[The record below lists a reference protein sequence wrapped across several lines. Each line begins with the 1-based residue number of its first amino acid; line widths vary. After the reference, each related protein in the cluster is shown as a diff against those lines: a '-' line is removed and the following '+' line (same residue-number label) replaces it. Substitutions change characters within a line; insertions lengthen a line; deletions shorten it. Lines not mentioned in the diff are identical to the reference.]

1 MTERAAPFYCPY
13 CGDEELRMFGEKP
26 GEWICGAC
34 RRVFRLSFVGLAADW
49 TSEPVQ
55 QQAESL

>member
-1 MTERAAPFYCPY
+1 
-13 CGDEELRMFGEKP
+13 MFGEKP
-26 GEWICGAC
+26 GEWRCGAC